1 MAGGRGQGC
10 VCFPPATVAAQV
22 PECTCGVQAKWGEVV
37 GSVGWEMGEM
47 EGMWGQGMREWAG
60 VNCVNWGIMDVAFTS
75 DVEALAKTMGGRGQ
89 GRPESQLTKG
99 GLGV

>member
-1 MAGGRGQGC
+1 M
-10 VCFPPATVAAQV
+10 CFPPATVAAQV
-22 PECTCGVQAKWGEVV
+22 LECTCGVRAKWGEVV

-60 VNCVNWGIMDVAFTS
+60 VNWGIMDVAFTG
-75 DVEALAKTMGGRGQ
+75 DAEALDKTMGGRGR
-89 GRPESQLTKG
+89 GRLESQLTEG